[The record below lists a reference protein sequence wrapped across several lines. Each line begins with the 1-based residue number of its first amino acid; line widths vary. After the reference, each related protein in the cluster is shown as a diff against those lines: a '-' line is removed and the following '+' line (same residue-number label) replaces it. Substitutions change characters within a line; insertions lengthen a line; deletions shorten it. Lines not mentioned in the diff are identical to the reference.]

1 MRYASHT
8 AITQR
13 LGEEEKKASTSK
25 LVRKGTLTATMKSAN
40 PDVQHFLSIPWC
52 AARLNEPDTVRDT
65 APSRFPKQNTEDQL
79 FSTTLNTADTIA
91 AYLTFYKRPSPS
103 SSVPASSS
111 SSSSTSSST
120 STIPKDDDAGLN
132 IIRQLK
138 ALLTLRSGVNGY
150 PDVSHGGIV
159 ATILDETI
167 GLVFPVNKSNGLIP
181 DAAYMTA
188 YLNVTYVKPVRTPQ
202 TVLCVVDVTKVVGR
216 KWWIDARIEDEGGV
230 VLARAESL
238 YVRLVEKL

>member
-1 MRYASHT
+1 
-8 AITQR
+8 
-13 LGEEEKKASTSK
+13 
-25 LVRKGTLTATMKSAN
+25 MKSAN
-40 PDVQHFLSIPWC
+40 PDVQHFLAIPWC
-52 AARLNEPDTVRDT
+52 AAHLNEPDTVRDT

-91 AYLTFYKRPSPS
+91 AFLTLYKRPSS
-103 SSVPASSS
+103 SPPPASSS
-111 SSSSTSSST
+111 DPTTSPSTT
-120 STIPKDDDAGLN
+120 STTPNDDASNDAADSSPTTL
-132 IIRQLK
+132 IRQLK

-150 PDVSHGGIV
+150 PSVSHGGIV

-188 YLNVTYVKPVRTPQ
+188 YLNVTYVRPVRTPQ
-202 TVLCVVDVTKVVGR
+202 TVLCVVEVTRVVGR
-216 KWWIDARIEDEGGV
+216 KWWIEARIEDERRE

>member
-1 MRYASHT
+1 
-8 AITQR
+8 
-13 LGEEEKKASTSK
+13 
-25 LVRKGTLTATMKSAN
+25 MKSAN

-52 AARLNEPDTVRDT
+52 AAHLNEPDTVRDT

-79 FSTTLNTADTIA
+79 FSTTLNTTDTIA
-91 AYLTFYKRPSPS
+91 AYLTFYKRPS
-103 SSVPASSS
+103 SSS
-111 SSSSTSSST
+111 SSSSSSASSST
-120 STIPKDDDAGLN
+120 LTSDIPKDDDAGPT

-138 ALLTLRSGVNGY
+138 ALLTLRSGINGY

-159 ATILDETI
+159 ASILDETI

-202 TVLCVVDVTKVVGR
+202 TVLCVVEVTKVVGR
-216 KWWIDARIEDEGGV
+216 KWWIDARIEDEGGA

>member
-1 MRYASHT
+1 
-8 AITQR
+8 
-13 LGEEEKKASTSK
+13 
-25 LVRKGTLTATMKSAN
+25 MKSAN
-40 PDVQHFLSIPWC
+40 PDVQHFLGIPWC
-52 AARLNEPDTVRDT
+52 AAHLNEPDTVRDT

-91 AYLTFYKRPSPS
+91 AYLTFYKRPSS
-103 SSVPASSS
+103 SSYL
-111 SSSSTSSST
+111 SSTSSTADPASLKT
-120 STIPKDDDAGLN
+120 PNIPQDDDTGILV
-132 IIRQLK
+132 RQLK

-167 GLVFPVNKSNGLIP
+167 GLVFPVNKTNGLVP

-188 YLNVTYVKPVRTPQ
+188 YLNVTYLRPVRTPQ
-202 TVLCVVDVTKVVGR
+202 TILCVIEVTRVVGR
-216 KWWIDARIEDEGGV
+216 KWWIEGRIEDSEGV

-238 YVRLVEKL
+238 YVRLIEKL

>member
-1 MRYASHT
+1 
-8 AITQR
+8 
-13 LGEEEKKASTSK
+13 
-25 LVRKGTLTATMKSAN
+25 MKSAN
-40 PDVQHFLSIPWC
+40 PDVQHFLAIPWC
-52 AARLNEPDTVRDT
+52 AAHLNEPDTVRDT

-91 AYLTFYKRPSPS
+91 AFLTFYKRPSS
-103 SSVPASSS
+103 SASSDPTTS
-111 SSSSTSSST
+111 PSTT
-120 STIPKDDDAGLN
+120 STTPNDAGNDAADPSPTL
-132 IIRQLK
+132 IRQLK

-150 PDVSHGGIV
+150 PSVSHGGIV

-188 YLNVTYVKPVRTPQ
+188 YLNVTYIRPVRTPQ
-202 TVLCVVDVTKVVGR
+202 TVLCVVEVTRVVGR
-216 KWWIDARIEDEGGV
+216 KWWIEARIEDEGGE

-238 YVRLVEKL
+238 FVRLVEKL